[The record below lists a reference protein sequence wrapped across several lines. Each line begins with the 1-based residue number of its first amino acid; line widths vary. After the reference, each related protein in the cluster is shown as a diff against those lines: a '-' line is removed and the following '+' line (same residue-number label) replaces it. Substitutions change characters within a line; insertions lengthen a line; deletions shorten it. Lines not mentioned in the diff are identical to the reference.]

1 MDPPYLIASYPC
13 RDCTDTALGQTAGRV
28 PTMSERDPPRA
39 ALPYGMNRTD
49 SASLVLVLHSA
60 LGGERLLQ
68 HRPRTGGQR
77 AEDPLEILY

>member
-1 MDPPYLIASYPC
+1 MDPPYLTASYPC
-13 RDCTDTALGQTAGRV
+13 RDCTDTVLGQTAGRV

-39 ALPYGMNRTD
+39 ALPYGMNRTG
-49 SASLVLVLHSA
+49 SASLVLVRSV

-68 HRPRTGGQR
+68 HRPLTGGQR